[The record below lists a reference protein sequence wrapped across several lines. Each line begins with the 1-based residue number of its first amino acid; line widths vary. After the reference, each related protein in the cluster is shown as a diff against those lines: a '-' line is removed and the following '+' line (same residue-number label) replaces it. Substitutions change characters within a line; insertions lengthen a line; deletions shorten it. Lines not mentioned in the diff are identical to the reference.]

1 MAFENLVKIA
11 RNFTDTTVKKTG
23 EQVQITKLALE
34 KSGLEKEMEAL
45 YTKIGRHCYALHQNG
60 ETLDEAIDATC
71 AEVASLEERIA
82 DIANRIDAHK
92 VERDGARYRVR
103 FDDEPEGDEGVEIEV
118 TDENVVNEI
127 VDEAIDA
134 VEDAAEDVEDAVSGA
149 AEKAADTA
157 DDLAEAVKE
166 EVADAAEE
174 AADAAGEILGE

>member
-60 ETLDEAIDATC
+60 ETLDETIDATC

-92 VERDGARYRVR
+92 VERDGARYRIR
-103 FDDEPEGDEGVEIEV
+103 FDDEPAGDEDVEIEV

-134 VEDAAEDVEDAVSGA
+134 AEDAAEDVEGAVFGA
-149 AEKAADTA
+149 AEKVADTA
-157 DDLAEAVKE
+157 DDLAEAIKE
-166 EVADAAEE
+166 EVADVAEE
-174 AADAAGEILGE
+174 AADAAEEILGE